1 MDRVTNKR
9 FRSPNRQKQNY
20 VIGDKAY
27 LRDCTIRIERVNTN
41 VVKERLII
49 EEVETITGLNTV
61 LAVVQHDASSYDVTM
76 DSKQNALKM
85 LGGVSIGSREYSV
98 SLMHS
103 DITVVSVMKL
113 PSYVPDEDIRI
124 KLAIKGVN
132 VVSPIY
138 RRTVPGTQVADGTR
152 FMRCKFPPGL
162 VALPWTIPFKIG
174 SETKYFRLKHNNQTK
189 VCSECSSPD
198 HMKNSCPHFEC
209 YGCGEV
215 GHSRRFCKATKC
227 KSCTNLPLLCVCTR
241 VAPGREDRTPHASK
255 NCKECGKFFCN
266 CKCRVCGNK
275 VCICVCSKCELYP
288 CVCRCMYCHE
298 ESCVCPCQDCERQPC
313 ECKCENCSNLLKDCN
328 CMDQNID
335 GDKDKNDESEVVKDD
350 NAESSEN
357 INDDEQ
363 TELKIADDSHM
374 NVKTI
379 VAEVHVNSDG
389 IQEDSRKRKLDRDE
403 QTFDDGYDGDDDI
416 NVIEQAQD
424 KNKRAD
430 SDSDEVVKKKK
441 NEECSPVDIV
451 VTEECNVEMATEEHS
466 IEIDDEYSTLDD
478 DEEVIVEGACS
489 YTESLVCSDVELDTE
504 CKINVNGKEKCIS
517 GKMLKKI

>member
-1 MDRVTNKR
+1 
-9 FRSPNRQKQNY
+9 
-20 VIGDKAY
+20 
-27 LRDCTIRIERVNTN
+27 
-41 VVKERLII
+41 
-49 EEVETITGLNTV
+49 
-61 LAVVQHDASSYDVTM
+61 
-76 DSKQNALKM
+76 
-85 LGGVSIGSREYSV
+85 
-98 SLMHS
+98 
-103 DITVVSVMKL
+103 
-113 PSYVPDEDIRI
+113 
-124 KLAIKGVN
+124 
-132 VVSPIY
+132 
-138 RRTVPGTQVADGTR
+138 
-152 FMRCKFPPGL
+152 
-162 VALPWTIPFKIG
+162 
-174 SETKYFRLKHNNQTK
+174 
-189 VCSECSSPD
+189 
-198 HMKNSCPHFEC
+198 
-209 YGCGEV
+209 
-215 GHSRRFCKATKC
+215 
-227 KSCTNLPLLCVCTR
+227 
-241 VAPGREDRTPHASK
+241 
-255 NCKECGKFFCN
+255 
-266 CKCRVCGNK
+266 
-275 VCICVCSKCELYP
+275 
-288 CVCRCMYCHE
+288 MYCHE

-335 GDKDKNDESEVVKDD
+335 GDKDKNDKSEVVKDD
-350 NAESSEN
+350 EAESSEN

-403 QTFDDGYDGDDDI
+403 QTFDDGYDGEDDI

-466 IEIDDEYSTLDD
+466 IDIDDEYSTLDD

-504 CKINVNGKEKCIS
+504 CKININGKEKCIS
-517 GKMLKKI
+517 GKMLKKLEKKKLKKEGGKN

>member
-1 MDRVTNKR
+1 MDKVTNKR

-20 VIGDKAY
+20 VVGDKAY
-27 LRDCTIRIERVNTN
+27 SRDCTIRIERVNTN

-85 LGGVSIGSREYSV
+85 MGGVSIGSREYSV

-103 DITVVSVMKL
+103 DITVVSIMKL

-174 SETKYFRLKHNNQTK
+174 SDTKYFRLKHNNQTK

-209 YGCGEV
+209 YGCGAV
-215 GHSRRFCKATKC
+215 GHSKRYCKATKC
-227 KSCTNLPLLCVCTR
+227 KSCSNLPLLCVCAR
-241 VAPGREDRTPHASK
+241 VAPGMEDRTPHASK
-255 NCKECGKFFCN
+255 IVKNVANSFVIANVES
-266 CKCRVCGNK
+266 VA
-275 VCICVCSKCELYP
+275 IS
-288 CVCRCMYCHE
+288 CMYCHE

-313 ECKCENCSNLLKDCN
+313 ECNCANCSNLLKDCT

-335 GDKDKNDESEVVKDD
+335 GDKDNNDENEVVKDD
-350 NAESSEN
+350 DAESSEN

-363 TELKIADDSHM
+363 TELKIVDDSHK

-379 VAEVHVNSDG
+379 VAEVHVNSGG

-403 QTFDDGYDGDDDI
+403 EIFDDGYDCDDDS
-416 NVIEQAQD
+416 NAIEQVQE

-430 SDSDEVVKKKK
+430 SDSDDVVKKKK
-441 NEECSPVDIV
+441 NEECSSVDVV
-451 VTEECNVEMATEEHS
+451 VTEECNEEMSTEEQS
-466 IEIDDEYSTLDD
+466 INIDDEYSTLDD
-478 DEEVIVEGACS
+478 DEEVIVEGASS

-504 CKINVNGKEKCIS
+504 SKINNSGKEKCIS
-517 GKMLKKI
+517 VKMLKKLEKKK